1 MNKKV
6 YILTFS
12 VFFFLQS
19 RAQREVYDKQFFVNS
34 MMSRN
39 YFYSDVSYQSPSWIK
54 NINHKLPVE
63 EKIFFTP
70 GNSLQLDYT
79 SSEKGEWKADVL
91 FHDVRGVDTFIN
103 ATQLVFRLYIQSNTG
118 KNSLPFIALVKDSN
132 NISSLV
138 PIQNYIS
145 TYINKQWIKVAIP
158 LKDFGNKISFEDINA
173 IQFKQQSSDN
183 AQHIIYIDQLEL
195 LPEAIS
201 ASHLVAPT
209 IKTAK
214 AYTKHVDITWNAVSD
229 STVKYIKVY
238 RSDDGKNF
246 SPVG

>member
-1 MNKKV
+1 MANQIIKMNKKV

-79 SSEKGEWKADVL
+79 SSEKGEWKAP
-91 FHDVRGVDTFIN
+91 FSN
-103 ATQLVFRLYIQSNTG
+103 FR
-118 KNSLPFIALVKDSN
+118 
-132 NISSLV
+132 ISHFL
-138 PIQNYIS
+138 IR
-145 TYINKQWIKVAIP
+145 KLAAIP
-158 LKDFGNKISFEDINA
+158 
-173 IQFKQQSSDN
+173 
-183 AQHIIYIDQLEL
+183 
-195 LPEAIS
+195 
-201 ASHLVAPT
+201 
-209 IKTAK
+209 
-214 AYTKHVDITWNAVSD
+214 
-229 STVKYIKVY
+229 
-238 RSDDGKNF
+238 
-246 SPVG
+246 